1 MIRSLC
7 ELFGSRPP
15 KTLHRSTYQRSLAV
29 SGLIHIP
36 APSAT
41 ESSIAPI
48 TIPYGTYPDLA
59 YLFPE
64 RRSSNSNINQLPP
77 WSVQQRQRVCDRCKD
92 ENPVNDQ
99 VFGQGANTIY
109 QSKRHLIAR
118 MGRRPRR
125 RGADAHHSACRRRSI
140 FLAGIGTDPS
150 YIPGHPV
157 AEEPTRS
164 AGGAVRPGSGLT
176 IEGRDLLIALKLFAV
191 SPVHS
196 VNNQQEE
203 RLRLASESIVGV
215 I

>member
-1 MIRSLC
+1 
-7 ELFGSRPP
+7 
-15 KTLHRSTYQRSLAV
+15 
-29 SGLIHIP
+29 
-36 APSAT
+36 
-41 ESSIAPI
+41 
-48 TIPYGTYPDLA
+48 
-59 YLFPE
+59 
-64 RRSSNSNINQLPP
+64 
-77 WSVQQRQRVCDRCKD
+77 
-92 ENPVNDQ
+92 
-99 VFGQGANTIY
+99 
-109 QSKRHLIAR
+109 

-125 RGADAHHSACRRRSI
+125 READAHHSACRRRSI

-203 RLRLASESIVGV
+203 RLRLASESRCYIVHCKLSIVPGALKFYEGNLIV
-215 I
+215 YERFAKGGRLLTCI